1 MVFSLNFV
9 QNFEFNSLKFSDR
22 AILLSAIASNFSSDS
37 TDNHIPDLV
46 KFISEHNFSEEIL
59 TLLFSQYTESIYEV
73 AFRSGRSVRE
83 NTEEYFSDVEFAP
96 NPGMNRVP
104 DYDRALVNNPLP
116 FVQKDLQFTDRYLE
130 ALKLQE
136 EFSDPDLQKF
146 ANRRAI
152 QFERFALKYHVSLQL
167 LEVRLSYCD

>member
-1 MVFSLNFV
+1 MVFSLNFL

-37 TDNHIPDLV
+37 TDSHIPDLP

-59 TLLFSQYTESIYEV
+59 TMLFSQYTESIYGV

-83 NTEEYFSDVEFAP
+83 NNQEYFTDVEFAP

-104 DYDRALVNNPLP
+104 DYDRALVDNPC
-116 FVQKDLQFTDRYLE
+116 K
-130 ALKLQE
+130 
-136 EFSDPDLQKF
+136 FS
-146 ANRRAI
+146 R
-152 QFERFALKYHVSLQL
+152 
-167 LEVRLSYCD
+167 CD